1 MNDNAFAR
9 LEDVVLDPLFPE
21 VDVALRQGRHI
32 DRDEGERYAFL
43 SDAQELLGSFY
54 GRYGC
59 DLIHASDGFFYLLPT
74 GEQLGRRHLSV
85 GEMLVGQTLALM
97 YLDPTTLQAG
107 GVVLRPQL
115 VARLAGLIGER
126 ELISALNPR
135 RRKYDE
141 RVAQET
147 VRTEVGKA
155 LRGLAGLG
163 FVEIL
168 GEEQLRLRP
177 PLLRFAEPVRGLE
190 DPQSA
195 LARLISA
202 GKVVMANAEDPG
214 EDDP

>member
-1 MNDNAFAR
+1 MNDKAFAR
-9 LEDVVLDPLFPE
+9 LEEVVLDPIFPE

-32 DRDEGERYAFL
+32 DRDEGDSYAFL
-43 SDAQELLGSFY
+43 LDAQDTLEPFY
-54 GRYGC
+54 MRYGW
-59 DLIHASDGFFYLLPT
+59 DLIHASDGFFYLLPR
-74 GEQLGRRHLSV
+74 GDQLGQRHLSV

-107 GVVLRPQL
+107 GVVQRPQL

-126 ELISALNPR
+126 ELVSALNPR

-141 RVAQET
+141 RIAQET

-195 LARLISA
+195 LARLVA
-202 GKVVMANAEDPG
+202 VGKAVMAVAEDAEKDEP
-214 EDDP
+214 

>member
-1 MNDNAFAR
+1 MNDKPFAR

-32 DRDEGERYAFL
+32 DRDEGDRYGFL
-43 SDAQELLGSFY
+43 LDAQEFLEPFY
-54 GRYGC
+54 RRYGC

-74 GEQLGRRHLSV
+74 GDQLGRRHLSV
-85 GEMLVGQTLALM
+85 GEMLVGQALALM
-97 YLDPTTLQAG
+97 YLDPATLQAG
-107 GVVLRPQL
+107 GVVQRPQL

-126 ELISALNPR
+126 ELVSALNPR

-155 LRGLAGLG
+155 LRGLAALG
-163 FVEIL
+163 FVEAL

-177 PLLRFAEPVRGLE
+177 PLLRFAEPVRGIE

-195 LARLISA
+195 IERLVAA
-202 GKVVMANAEDPG
+202 GKVAMAVSEDAS
-214 EDDP
+214 EDDA